1 MNIPGL
7 INALGLL
14 VLAFALGFFCAL
26 QMIQPAQP
34 FPF

>member
-1 MNIPGL
+1 MNLPGL

-14 VLAFALGFFCAL
+14 VLAFALGFFTAL
-26 QMIQPAQP
+26 QLVQPMTP

>member
-26 QMIQPAQP
+26 QLVQPVAA

>member
-1 MNIPGL
+1 MNLPGL

-14 VLAFALGFFCAL
+14 VLAFALGFFSAL
-26 QMIQPAQP
+26 QLIQPALP